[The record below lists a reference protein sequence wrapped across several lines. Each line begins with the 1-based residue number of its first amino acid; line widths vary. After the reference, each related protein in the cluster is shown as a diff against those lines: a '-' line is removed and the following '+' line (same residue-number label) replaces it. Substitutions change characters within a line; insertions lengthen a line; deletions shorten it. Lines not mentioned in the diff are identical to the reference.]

1 MTSPHHPPMHRMMAK
16 LPSITKPEIKAII
29 ETLVTSVTAQADLY
43 ACLLFL
49 EKLSQHSDAQKIF
62 SASIVSLS
70 SNFSA
75 GIFTSTTTIEEL
87 LIKIRTGEFV
97 PEARNRIIVS
107 FTSIFEAAIVSAIDH
122 FNIQKPAPNAKYADF
137 DGKTYDTKTVNMWLK
152 LYQDTLAKW
161 PSRDYFSMAVDS
173 HAANYW
179 SSLYKARNAIV
190 HTGSIAKKDQVTPHG
205 KPWGVTA
212 VGQPI
217 KTDHDKVD
225 DIIQFFDN
233 SFGHFL
239 CDLDRYPQ
247 PTTVLHQRQP

>member
-1 MTSPHHPPMHRMMAK
+1 MTSPHHPPMHRMIAK
-16 LPSITKPEIKAII
+16 LPSIKKPEIKAII
-29 ETLVTSVTAQADLY
+29 ETLVSSVTAQADLY

-49 EKLSQHSDAQKIF
+49 EKISQHSDAQKMF

-70 SNFSA
+70 SNFPA
-75 GIFTSTTTIEEL
+75 GIFTSTTTIDEL

-97 PEARNRIIVS
+97 PEARNRMVVA
-107 FTSIFEAAIVSAIDH
+107 FTSIFEAAIVSAMEH
-122 FNIQKPAPNAKYADF
+122 FNIQNPVPNAKYADLG
-137 DGKTYDTKTVNMWLK
+137 GKIYDTKIVNMWLK
-152 LYQDTLAKW
+152 LYRDTLAGW
-161 PSRDYFSMAVDS
+161 PSSDYFSMAVNS
-173 HAANYW
+173 QAAGYW
-179 SSLYKARNAIV
+179 SGLYKARNAIV
-190 HTGSIAKKDQVTPHG
+190 HTGGVAKQDQVTPDG

-212 VGQPI
+212 VGQSI

-247 PTTVLHQRQP
+247 PTTVLHQGQP